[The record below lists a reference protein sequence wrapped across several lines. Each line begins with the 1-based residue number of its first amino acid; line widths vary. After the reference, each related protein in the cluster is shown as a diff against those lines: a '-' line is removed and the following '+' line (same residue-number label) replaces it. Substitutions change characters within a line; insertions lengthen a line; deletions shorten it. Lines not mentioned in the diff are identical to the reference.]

1 MCTQR
6 TSHFLPRVLT
16 FHICRVID
24 MLIYFRRWKWHFPA
38 LDLWLLWTVLQANFS
53 RLFSLS
59 QPFSYSLPSLFPC
72 FKSILFDFFFSLLAL
87 KIFSFKAFFPHIVFS
102 EEWLVRPFLLWLL
115 IIYSGDSLINYLRW
129 SKCPFNYLLLSYR
142 TWYLS
147 IVTWTPKRQAF
158 HSEMIVLGTILIN
171 RRLYVRRLEHHL

>member
-1 MCTQR
+1 MAFSCLGFVTVMDSSSSKFQSAFFSEP
-6 TSHFLPRVLT
+6 TFL
-16 FHICRVID
+16 
-24 MLIYFRRWKWHFPA
+24 
-38 LDLWLLWTVLQANFS
+38 
-53 RLFSLS
+53 LFS
-59 QPFSYSLPSLFPC
+59 PFSFSLLQIDFIW
-72 FKSILFDFFFSLLAL
+72 FFFFSLLAL

-129 SKCPFNYLLLSYR
+129 SKCPFNYLLLSYQ

-158 HSEMIVLGTILIN
+158 HSELIVLGTILIN

>member
-1 MCTQR
+1 MTFSCLGFVTAMDSSSSKFQ
-6 TSHFLPRVLT
+6 SAFFLWANLS
-16 FHICRVID
+16 
-24 MLIYFRRWKWHFPA
+24 LI
-38 LDLWLLWTVLQANFS
+38 L
-53 RLFSLS
+53 
-59 QPFSYSLPSLFPC
+59 
-72 FKSILFDFFFSLLAL
+72 SILFFPASNRFYLIFFSLLAL

-129 SKCPFNYLLLSYR
+129 SKCPFNYLLLSYQ

-158 HSEMIVLGTILIN
+158 HSELIVLGTILIN
-171 RRLYVRRLEHHL
+171 RRLYVRCLEHHL